1 MNDQEFAQGQSF
13 AEYLAAMKENRRR
26 VERIYQEISLSD
38 SQRTEL
44 ASVVSELG
52 GLDIVFIAED
62 WCGDAAMILPF
73 LARMGEEPGVK
84 LRCFVRSQH
93 PELIPAGVKVI
104 PVVRFFDPTWH
115 ELGQFIERSQ
125 SAHQRV
131 KEFKAAHPEMAAL
144 QASTAPEDQEKLKE
158 VFRGLLG
165 QMENWYR
172 EGLYQETLAE
182 MLAAIRGVAR

>member
-1 MNDQEFAQGQSF
+1 
-13 AEYLAAMKENRRR
+13 MKENRRR
-26 VERIYQEISLSD
+26 VERIYQELTLSE
-38 SQRTEL
+38 SQRAQL
-44 ASVVSELG
+44 AGVVRELG
-52 GLDIVFIAED
+52 GLNIVFIAED

-73 LARMGEEPGVK
+73 LARLGEEPGVN

-104 PVVRFFDPTWH
+104 PVVRFFDPAGH

-125 SAHQRV
+125 GAHQRV
-131 KEFKAAHPEMAAL
+131 KEFKATHPEMAAL
-144 QASTAPEDQEKLKE
+144 QASSAPEDQEKLKE
-158 VFRGLLG
+158 IFRSLLG

-172 EGLYQETLAE
+172 EGLYQEAFEE

>member
-1 MNDQEFAQGQSF
+1 MNDQELAQGQSF

-26 VERIYQEISLSD
+26 VERIYQELALSE
-38 SQRTEL
+38 SQRAEL

-52 GLDIVFIAED
+52 GLNIVFIAED
-62 WCGDAAMILPF
+62 WCGDAAMVLPF
-73 LARMGEEPGVK
+73 LARMGQEPGVN

-125 SAHQRV
+125 GAHQRV
-131 KEFKAAHPEMAAL
+131 KEFKAAHPELAEL
-144 QASTAPEDQEKLKE
+144 QASSALEDQEKLKE

-172 EGLYQETLAE
+172 EGLYQETLEE